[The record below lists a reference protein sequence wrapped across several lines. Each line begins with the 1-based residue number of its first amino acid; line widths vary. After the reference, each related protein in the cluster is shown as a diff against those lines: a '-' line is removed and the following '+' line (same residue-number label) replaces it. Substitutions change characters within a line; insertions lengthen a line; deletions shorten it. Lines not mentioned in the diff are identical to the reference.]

1 MNQQTQEALV
11 LTSIE
16 KNDTRYDIAKQKEI
30 DEWTHFKVY
39 KEVNRNEY
47 PEDEILSCRWVTEEK
62 QSNGGIQYKAR
73 LVIRGF
79 EEKNSPQSD
88 SPTASK
94 CVIRLFLAISNI
106 RNFKLKALNVKR
118 AFLQSNQIQRTILVR
133 PPKEFRKSNEIV
145 WKLNKYVYGLNDAA
159 RGWFITVRKVLLNLG
174 FESVKLD
181 NSTFVYHAE
190 KIQQGFI
197 VVHVDDFLLGGIS
210 NFIQNVVSRL
220 EKEFIIGSYKEDS
233 FTFIGWSINQDPTG
247 ITIDQLDYQESLTGV
262 NLSNYRKN

>member
-1 MNQQTQEALV
+1 MIKYKHRPNEEYKLATIISRAGKASGKYSNWYNIQNASSNIKEAKDLGAIEWQTYENQDSDVEQFVNQQTQEALV

-39 KEVNRNEY
+39 EEVNRNEY

-88 SPTASK
+88 SPTANK

-106 RNFKLKALNVKR
+106 RNFKLNALDVKR
-118 AFLQSNQIQRTILVR
+118 AFLQSN
-133 PPKEFRKSNEIV
+133 
-145 WKLNKYVYGLNDAA
+145 
-159 RGWFITVRKVLLNLG
+159 
-174 FESVKLD
+174 
-181 NSTFVYHAE
+181 
-190 KIQQGFI
+190 
-197 VVHVDDFLLGGIS
+197 
-210 NFIQNVVSRL
+210 
-220 EKEFIIGSYKEDS
+220 
-233 FTFIGWSINQDPTG
+233 
-247 ITIDQLDYQESLTGV
+247 
-262 NLSNYRKN
+262 